1 MKHLRRAYPSL
12 NLTLHVS
19 KDQTAVQCVLPG
31 LRFDD
36 IDHSGQPNMATVFDI
51 ISHVETAAVGLE
63 PSFLDYMSLRR
74 QDFRHYIKA
83 CMMEINSSF
92 YEMTTPK
99 APLDIRIKLASIG
112 KTSFTTFS
120 ELSSGGKMSPSIT
133 LENVHCLVHKPTA
146 SIHELPEWWKDRFSA
161 SLINPAPKLEVTPAI
176 KPSSS
181 FPTSVLIPLSDTDH
195 NERTRCASYLRY
207 FMDNTSVASRRAF
220 YEHIKST
227 FHEFHI
233 KRLSMYY
240 YQASFWGDTLTTDTW
255 QTDDPLDIHC
265 MITNNSA
272 PVWYGKMELHERV
285 FGLPS
290 LKTNGNNAEKKD
302 N

>member
-1 MKHLRRAYPSL
+1 
-12 NLTLHVS
+12 
-19 KDQTAVQCVLPG
+19 
-31 LRFDD
+31 
-36 IDHSGQPNMATVFDI
+36 MATVFDI
-51 ISHVETAAVGLE
+51 ISNVETAAVGLE
-63 PSFLDYMSLRR
+63 HSFLDYTTLRR

-83 CMMEINSSF
+83 CVMEINSSF

-99 APLDIRIKLASIG
+99 APLDIRIKLSSIG

-120 ELSSGGKMSPSIT
+120 ELSCGGKMSPSIT
-133 LENVHCLVHKPTA
+133 MENVHCLVHKPTA
-146 SIHELPEWWKDRFSA
+146 SIHELPQWWIDRFSPN
-161 SLINPAPKLEVTPAI
+161 LKNPNAKLEVTPAI

-181 FPTSVLIPLSDTDH
+181 FPTSVLVPLSDTDH

-207 FMDNTSVASRRAF
+207 FMDNTSVASRKAV

-240 YQASFWGDTLTTDTW
+240 YRASFWGDTLQAETW
-255 QTDDPLDIHC
+255 QIDSPLKIHC
-265 MITNNSA
+265 LISSNSA
-272 PVWYGKMELHERV
+272 PIWYGKMELHEKV

-290 LKTNGNNAEKKD
+290 LKTNENNKGN
-302 N
+302 